1 MQSQFGVFNNEK
13 LKEKPLMAGLNYFL
27 TDKARGGESDKL
39 LGEKQDVKVWLAWL
53 ERFKHG
59 EAEAVDTPIGEIP
72 TYEKLKDLFNELID
86 KNYTKSL
93 YDKQFSLYL
102 GNIISRLKYQMEEYG
117 KIKSSQKI
125 PDLYFTE
132 LQAQIDKLN
141 RLQAEYGDVITPDQ
155 LLEIAQ

>member
-1 MQSQFGVFNNEK
+1 M
-13 LKEKPLMAGLNYFL
+13 
-27 TDKARGGESDKL
+27 
-39 LGEKQDVKVWLAWL
+39 WLAWL

-59 EAEAVDTPIGEIP
+59 EAEAVDTPIGKIP
-72 TYEKLKDLFNELID
+72 TYGKLKDLFSELID

-102 GNIISRLKYQMEEYG
+102 GNIISRLEYQREEYG

-155 LLEIAQ
+155 LLAIDQ